1 MYQAPM
7 SFPALVFLIVAFIY
21 YMHKHRSNKGEISSS
36 FPRRVPETIPSRI
49 KSVVDAHRDCTAEI
63 IDVCS
68 YTLDTNPVTMKHIP
82 GDPVELKM
90 MDGVLAVYIDGTLI
104 TKLYY
109 LPDSRVKQIVASGHK
124 FYAYIFERDM
134 EASNPNWMDFLK
146 VIVFYKL
153 DGLPPTKVT
162 LGS

>member
-1 MYQAPM
+1 MYYAPM
-7 SFPALVFLIVAFIY
+7 PLPILLLLVTACICYL
-21 YMHKHRSNKGEISSS
+21 HKHRSKKVKLSNS
-36 FPRRVPETIPSRI
+36 FPKSVPETIPSRI
-49 KSVVDAHRDCTAEI
+49 RSVVEAHSDYTAEI

-68 YTLDTNPVTMKHIP
+68 YTLNTNPVTMRHVP

-90 MDGVLAVYIDGTLI
+90 VDGAVAVYIDGTLI

-109 LPDSRVKQIVASGHK
+109 LPDSRLKQVVESGHK
-124 FYAYIFERDM
+124 FYAYIFDRDK

-153 DGLPPTKVT
+153 DGIPPTKV
-162 LGS
+162 SPNF